1 MTLNRISFLLV
12 LALLAGLTAPARA
25 AEPVITSEEH
35 DFRVVVLT
43 RGLEHPWGLA
53 FLPDGRFLV
62 TERPGRL
69 RLVAADG
76 TLPPARRQVK
86 MGHRNHV

>member
-12 LALLAGLTAPARA
+12 LALLAGLTAPVRA

-53 FLPDGRFLV
+53 FLPDGRCW
-62 TERPGRL
+62 
-69 RLVAADG
+69 
-76 TLPPARRQVK
+76 
-86 MGHRNHV
+86 